1 MTLRKLFTLGII
13 LAMFLVVPAVHAV
26 TVMWD
31 LYNDE
36 DATHLKIERSINGT
50 TWTDE
55 KTAIDKGLTGAA
67 LTTQPDGT
75 YIYYRMKAY
84 NNNTTSESI
93 PSNVVDFTWDST
105 TTGGGSS
112 IQSPGGFGF
121 VDCDNVTSGSPE
133 EQACTDSGE
142 LPE

>member
-1 MTLRKLFTLGII
+1 MVKKITQIIIVLVLLFAIP
-13 LAMFLVVPAVHAV
+13 LAASAV

-84 NNNTTSESI
+84 NTTSESI

-121 VDCDNVTSGSPE
+121 VDCTTATSPSPE
-133 EQACTDSGE
+133 YNACVDSGE
-142 LPE
+142 I